1 MLESYCLKL
10 KVVKKPATKARE
22 GTNPFTGEKMTIKG
36 REVKAYPGG
45 KPAQV
50 WGNGSL
56 SIDVPAKTKANR
68 ITQMWF
74 KPGAEAELLK
84 HFERG
89 C

>member
-1 MLESYCLKL
+1 MTTTLTAIAQTINDAY
-10 KVVKKPATKARE
+10 AA
-22 GTNPFTGEKMTIKG
+22 GEKMTIKG